1 MSTKFVKLIGKNWH
15 NKHGTLN
22 CIVIKLI
29 GCAILSV
36 KIIKEIISFEFSIF
50 LSGWLLFFCFSCLC
64 KSWEGKKKYR
74 KKREKIL
81 LLVLKKVDKNNIF
94 LVHMKINW
102 NFNTIYWM
110 SVILNKE

>member
-64 KSWEGKKKYR
+64 KSWEGKKISKKER
-74 KKREKIL
+74 KNIIIG
-81 LLVLKKVDKNNIF
+81 VKK
-94 LVHMKINW
+94 
-102 NFNTIYWM
+102 
-110 SVILNKE
+110 SG